1 LLLTKLGKC
10 GIYIFAIHFLETLMA
25 RRKTFVLVVRDIGN
39 PGSGKSCVFS
49 GDLDLENDEV
59 LWKEQLIFLLDQF
72 QQEKP
77 MRNPEIVSL
86 TIV

>member
-1 LLLTKLGKC
+1 
-10 GIYIFAIHFLETLMA
+10 MA
-25 RRKTFVLVVRDIGN
+25 REKTFVLVIRDIGN
-39 PGSGKSCVFS
+39 PGSSLCHFS
-49 GDLDLENDEV
+49 GNLILENDEG
-59 LWKEQLIFLLDQF
+59 LWTDELIFLLDQF